1 MKNSFLF
8 ILFLIFYASNVFS
21 ENLLIEAKN
30 ISLDKNTEISIF
42 ENNVTI
48 KTEDNNT
55 IKSDYVEY
63 NKKKGFLRLKKNIV
77 ARDSQNN
84 IIKTDYAEYYEK
96 DNYKL
101 AFNFSNFVYCSK
113 SA

>member
-63 NKKKGFLRLKKNIV
+63 NKKKGFLRLKKTLLPEIVKIISSKLITQNIMKK
-77 ARDSQNN
+77 
-84 IIKTDYAEYYEK
+84 IKFLKVK
-96 DNYKL
+96 DL
-101 AFNFSNFVYCSK
+101 Q
-113 SA
+113 